1 MGQAGTNIKEKKIE
15 NYVTDNLHLFDLAND
30 MRGLGRNRR
39 IDFCTASNDY
49 GHTKTHKDEYQIMG
63 LTKMEPGYDF
73 KLEWLRTAGRLE
85 KL

>member
-1 MGQAGTNIKEKKIE
+1 MGQAGTNVQEKRIK
-15 NYVTDNLHLFDLAND
+15 NYVTDNLHRLDLADD
-30 MRGLGRNRR
+30 MLGLGRNRR
-39 IDFCTASNDY
+39 IDLFSASNDY

-85 KL
+85 KF